1 MTKDNTRIR
10 WTEEERN
17 AVLAAYRTL
26 HAREPNGDI
35 TKHFVSAQKTLPP
48 KRRRALD
55 YKLRVWLEAEG
66 APARRRAPAANAPG
80 TPSSNAASGRTKK
93 KGAQPEASIKDV
105 SVPATLQARIPRA
118 RDDAHAAVSA
128 AAPDSAALT
137 QLLVERGSEIV
148 ADILTS
154 PRVQHALRALLQ
166 AAWPMAS
173 SGAPVS
179 VLFAGD
185 GSAATDDQPVA
196 TAPPANGKLR
206 ILIAGMDKSE
216 GGLLAKTYDDT
227 LELVC
232 WSADEGLEPLRAAV
246 DRADVVVGMTNA
258 LSQPVE
264 QTLRRYAK
272 RYLRNARG
280 VAGLRSELAGLALS
294 GHGSAAA
301 TDDAAAHRT

>member
-1 MTKDNTRIR
+1 MNATRFSPRIGQ
-10 WTEEERN
+10 
-17 AVLAAYRTL
+17 L
-26 HAREPNGDI
+26 HARDPHGDMA
-35 TKHFVSAQKTLPP
+35 KLFDAAQKALPA
-48 KRRRALD
+48 KRRRRHLD
-55 YKLRVWLEAEG
+55 YKLRVWLEAAG
-66 APARRRAPAANAPG
+66 APARRAPAANAPG
-80 TPSSNAASGRTKK
+80 TPSSNSARSAHIKK
-93 KGAQPEASIKDV
+93 KGAQPAASSKDV
-105 SVPATLQARIPRA
+105 SVPATPQARIPPA

-128 AAPDSAALT
+128 AAPDSVALT

-166 AAWPMAS
+166 AAWPTAS

-179 VLFAGD
+179 VLLAGD
-185 GSAATDDQPVA
+185 GSAATDDQPIA

-216 GGLLAKTYDDT
+216 GGLFAKTYDDT

-280 VAGLRSELAGLALS
+280 VAGLRGELAELALS
-294 GHGSAAA
+294 GHGGTA
-301 TDDAAAHRT
+301 T

>member
-1 MTKDNTRIR
+1 MSKSNTRVR
-10 WTEEERN
+10 WTEDERSTI
-17 AVLAAYRTL
+17 LAAYRTVR
-26 HAREPNGDI
+26 ARDPHSDVARLFD
-35 TKHFVSAQKTLPP
+35 TAQKTLPP

-55 YKLRVWLEAEG
+55 YKLRVWLEGEG
-66 APARRRAPAANAPG
+66 APSRRPSPAVNAPG
-80 TPSSNAASGRTKK
+80 TPSSSTASSARTNK
-93 KGAQPEASIKDV
+93 KGAQSEASIKDV
-105 SVPATLQARIPRA
+105 PVSATPRA
-118 RDDAHAAVSA
+118 RTPAARDDPQAAVSA
-128 AAPDSAALT
+128 AALDSVALT
-137 QLLVERGSEIV
+137 DLLVERGSEIV

-154 PRVQHALRALLQ
+154 SRVQRALRALLQ
-166 AAWPMAS
+166 AAWPTAS

-179 VLFAGD
+179 VPFAGD
-185 GSAATDDQPVA
+185 GSAASDDQPVA
-196 TAPPANGKLR
+196 SPPSANGKLR

-280 VAGLRSELAGLALS
+280 VAGLRGELAELVLS
-294 GHGSAAA
+294 GHGG
-301 TDDAAAHRT
+301 TGY